1 MPYAVLSRA
10 RDEAPTISTTCR
22 GSSACLVRSTA
33 VALLCRLRG
42 SWADWCVGVMAE
54 PPFQAHAWAEA
65 EGRIVDEAGER
76 DELRELFRVEIP
88 TRPRPTRAEGR

>member
-1 MPYAVLSRA
+1 
-10 RDEAPTISTTCR
+10 
-22 GSSACLVRSTA
+22 
-33 VALLCRLRG
+33 
-42 SWADWCVGVMAE
+42 MAE